1 MRHSLTASILG
12 LALLC
17 PAPSAFADGYTATV
31 APDSRVFRFSGGES
45 QSAVVP
51 PGTKSQCPKG
61 RVLVSDDWAPPPLSP
76 AAAADPNRRPSVRW
90 RNIAP
95 PTLLGQAGTAK
106 FFAPPQ
112 VAGGLGTPGNLRD
125 RLWMVPGADHQL
137 VALPNGDLVYQMQ
150 TASREPI
157 SSEWFAFT
165 SRNLRKDPEADGTM
179 PQFGPGARTTLA
191 TWISTDC
198 GKTFRY
204 ATEIDSFGEGYEE
217 CANPQPKAACPDCT
231 VPPLPFDMGGSDGPN
246 LVVDRDSGR
255 LYAIFQCVGMTL
267 TKDAGGA
274 PLLDNGSC
282 GDLGSGTEGTLPCFV
297 NRTYVFSSD
306 DGGKS
311 FARLG
316 FYGPRLWGPQA
327 VVLGDGRLALGIGA
341 GVFVATPNAETGALD
356 LSAGASVAGAQWEW
370 RFPPG
375 TDLDRRM
382 ELFIG
387 GNTLLARAPGKKEVL
402 IFGFPSLVEKTKGD
416 PSTRTQGFRL
426 FLHDPSAAGPGV
438 FAEIPA
444 ILPTGSPAD
453 SAVLHVTALVAV
465 DGGPVLLYWTDLD
478 GATNTAR
485 VRGRVLHEGSFGSV
499 KKLADF
505 DIARAGGV
513 KAPFVLTEPGID
525 PATTK
530 DLPAYF
536 YGDYRTAG
544 AFLDP
549 VVKETPLHTTFKY
562 RYYPV
567 WIQPWTEELSAGA
580 PGGSVRFN
588 EVTVTRSVIKPV
600 FADELL
606 HKEPEMLVGG
616 ECCDF
621 MPLFDR
627 GTARLSREARG
638 LRNALLRADPRLRD
652 RALRVST
659 QPSQAPERTAATIG
673 RPTLSPALRE
683 MFEEHEKLGGRGPG
697 GE

>member
-1 MRHSLTASILG
+1 MRLVTVSILG
-12 LALLC
+12 LVLLC
-17 PAPSAFADGYTATV
+17 PVPPALADGYTTTF
-31 APDSRVFRFSGGES
+31 APTSRIFNFSGGES

-95 PTLLGQAGTAK
+95 QTLLGQGGTAK

-112 VAGGLGTPGNLRD
+112 VAGGLGTQGILRD
-125 RLWMVPGADHQL
+125 RRWMIPGADHQL
-137 VALPNGDLVYQMQ
+137 VGLPNGDLVYQ
-150 TASREPI
+150 TLAASREPI
-157 SSEWFAFT
+157 AEKPAWFDVTF
-165 SRNLRKDPEADGTM
+165 RGG
-179 PQFGPGARTTLA
+179 FGPGARSTQA

-198 GKTFRY
+198 GETFKY
-204 ATEIDSFGEGYEE
+204 VTEIDSFGEGYEE
-217 CANPQPKAACPDCT
+217 CANPQPLAASRQAT
-231 VPPLPFDMGGSDGPN
+231 LPPPFDMAGTDGPN

-255 LYAIFQCVGMTL
+255 LYAIFQCGGLTL
-267 TKDAGGA
+267 TKDAAGA
-274 PLLDNGSC
+274 PLLENKSFID
-282 GDLGSGTEGTLPCFV
+282 
-297 NRTYVFSSD
+297 RTYVFSSD

-327 VVLGDGRLALGIGA
+327 VPLDGGRLALGIGA
-341 GVFVATPNAETGALD
+341 GTVVATANAETGALD
-356 LSAGASVAGAQWEW
+356 LSGGASVAGAQPEW

-382 ELFIG
+382 DLNIG
-387 GNTLLARAPGKKEVL
+387 GHTLLARAPGKKEAL
-402 IFGFPSLVEKTKGD
+402 IFGFPSLVEKKKGN

-426 FLHDPSAAGPGV
+426 FLHDPAAAGPEA
-438 FAEIPA
+438 FAEIPP
-444 ILPTGSPAD
+444 ILPTGSPAN

-465 DGGPVLLYWTDLD
+465 DGGRVLLYWTDLD

-485 VRGRVLHEGSFGSV
+485 VRGRVLHEESFGSG
-499 KKLADF
+499 KKLKDF
-505 DIARAGGV
+505 DIALAGGV
-513 KAPFVLTEPGID
+513 EAPFVLTEPGVNPD
-525 PATTK
+525 TEE
-530 DLPAYF
+530 DLRAYF

-549 VVKETPLHTTFKY
+549 EVEETPFVTIVKY

-588 EVTVTRSVIKPV
+588 EVTVTRSVIKSAA
-600 FADELL
+600 FEEELL
-606 HKEPEMLVGG
+606 HKEPEMFVGG

-621 MPLFDR
+621 LPLFDR
-627 GTARLSREARG
+627 GPARLGREARG
-638 LRNALLRADPRLRD
+638 LRNSLLRADPRLRD

-673 RPTLSPALRE
+673 RPTLPPALRE
-683 MFEEHEKLGGRGPG
+683 MFEEHEKQGGRGPG